1 MSALAAKRRNIRPCC
16 DPDHRRE
23 GAPCAFS
30 AQRLTQPKGTVMS
43 VTNTYPVGGV
53 DAPSVTTGP
62 IPGPL
67 DFWSTLGWLAVAA
80 LTYVAAMMLY
90 VAGFVIWAVATHT
103 YIEDIRTFAQLP
115 LLTYLMHA
123 VSMTSAALVL
133 VIPARR
139 GGPSVRSY
147 LALTWP
153 QWRYIAIGLAVV
165 GVSWSIFLG
174 LSLLHIFPDSREAIH
189 EYRQILGNPWAL
201 TLYWLVLVGTVPVAQ
216 EIVFRG
222 FVQRGWSASSL
233 GGFGAAVLIA
243 FAWAVVQPG
252 HNVPMMF
259 TVFCLGLICGVMR
272 WRSGSTVLA
281 IMMHMAWNGATGLYY
296 ALTMSA

>member
-1 MSALAAKRRNIRPCC
+1 
-16 DPDHRRE
+16 
-23 GAPCAFS
+23 
-30 AQRLTQPKGTVMS
+30 MS

-67 DFWSTLGWLAVAA
+67 DFWSTLGWLALAA

-189 EYRQILGNPWAL
+189 EYQQILGNPWAM

-259 TVFCLGLICGVMR
+259 TVFFLGLICGVMR